1 MWVRVSYRGR
11 DDGWVLTANKR
22 GPILLPAEGGDAAAS
37 REFDAQEAAFAAAAA
52 AAAAA
57 VPDDDDRPLTGAK
70 ADGGSGGNGAWAP
83 PSEFPP
89 GHSEAAAAAGVEG
102 SKVGPAAAEGVGP
115 EFLATSG

>member
-22 GPILLPAEGGDAAAS
+22 GPMLLPAEGGPAAAS
-37 REFDAQEAAFAAAAA
+37 REFDAQEAAFAAEAA

-70 ADGGSGGNGAWAP
+70 TAGGSGGNGQAWAP

-89 GHSEAAAAAGVEG
+89 GHSEAAGGGLES
-102 SKVGPAAAEGVGP
+102 SKVGPVAAESAGP
-115 EFLATSG
+115 EFLTTSG